1 MASKLF
7 KRAGAR
13 ESKVQALA
21 FDTSSAAR
29 LERMRV
35 NVQSQWHKRVSTN
48 VTGFHKPPKD

>member
-7 KRAGAR
+7 KRASAR
-13 ESKVQALA
+13 EHKVQTLA